1 MNLICITESELA
13 QWVSRKNFDT
23 LSARVLIEQEN
34 ITRDVF
40 STSPYL
46 KLDDA
51 RGRIVVNLKDD
62 WKHTSQKISTVENID
77 VITIPL
83 DAIAEIAPTMDQ
95 YAKRLETYKLPIA
108 KWSIEKVW
116 DEWLINQAVSEAY
129 RAAVTEINKI
139 GCVDKET
146 ISNEKLIKA
155 IIKKSL
161 RPNMGSGEESV
172 LMGWEKVFE
181 QRDDWI
187 QALRTQGHLDS
198 TRMFK
203 ASIELISNRISNHSL
218 DFDFQVNDEERG
230 WEFQDVTEETLE
242 HFSNH
247 DSARIKQEN
256 FTVPPLFCMAAYLRL
271 YDEIHNGNKDWR
283 VVFNLLRFT
292 KYSVSSFHAD
302 VLTIAL
308 IGSLKAEEIYSLGL
322 RDLYML

>member
-95 YAKRLETYKLPIA
+95 YAKRLETYQLSIA
-108 KWSIEKVW
+108 KWSVEKVW
-116 DEWLINQAVSEAY
+116 DEWLINQAVSETY

-187 QALRTQGHLDS
+187 QALRTHGHLDS

-203 ASIELISNRISNHSL
+203 ASIELLSNRISNHSL

-247 DSARIKQEN
+247 DSARIKEEN

>member
-13 QWVSRKNFDT
+13 QWVSRKYFDT
-23 LSARVLIEQEN
+23 LSARVITEQEN
-34 ITRDVF
+34 VTRDIF

-51 RGRIVVNLKDD
+51 RGRIVVNLKDT
-62 WKHTSQKISTVENID
+62 WKHTSHRIITAKNID
-77 VITIPL
+77 VVSIPL

-95 YAKRLETYKLPIA
+95 YAKRLEIYKLPIA
-108 KWSIEKVW
+108 KWSIEMVW
-116 DEWLINQAVSEAY
+116 DEWLINQAVTETY

-155 IIKKSL
+155 IIEKSI
-161 RPNMGSGEESV
+161 RPNIVSGKESV
-172 LMGWEKVFE
+172 LLGWEKVFE
-181 QRDDWI
+181 KRDDWI
-187 QALRTQGHLDS
+187 QALRVKGHLDS
-198 TRMFK
+198 TRMLK
-203 ASIELISNRISNHSL
+203 ASIELINDGMKNHSL
-218 DFDFQVNDEERG
+218 NFDLQINDEERG
-230 WEFQDVTEETLE
+230 WEFQDVTSETLE
-242 HFSNH
+242 YFSNH
-247 DSARIKQEN
+247 DSVSIDQE
-256 FTVPPLFCMAAYLRL
+256 TLREPPLFCIVAYLRL

-292 KYSVSSFHAD
+292 KYSVSSLHAD

-308 IGSLKAEEIYSLGL
+308 LSSLKADEIYSLGL

>member
-23 LSARVLIEQEN
+23 LSARVITEQETVN
-34 ITRDVF
+34 RDIF

-62 WKHTSQKISTVENID
+62 WKHASHKISTGKNID

-95 YAKRLETYKLPIA
+95 YAKRLEVYMLPIA

-116 DEWLINQAVSEAY
+116 DEWLINQAIAETY
-129 RAAVTEINKI
+129 RATVFEINKI

-146 ISNEKLIKA
+146 INNEKLIKA
-155 IIKKSL
+155 IIEKTL
-161 RPNMGSGEESV
+161 RPNITSGKESV
-172 LMGWEKVFE
+172 LMGWDKVFE

-187 QALRTQGHLDS
+187 QALRVNGHLDS
-198 TRMFK
+198 TQMLK
-203 ASIELISNRISNHSL
+203 ASIEIIMNDTPNNSI
-218 DFDFQVNDEERG
+218 DFDLQINDEERG
-230 WEFQDVTEETLE
+230 WEFQDVTTEALE
-242 HFSNH
+242 YFSKF
-247 DSARIKQEN
+247 DSANIQLQT
-256 FTVPPLFCMAAYLRL
+256 FTTPPLFCKAAYLRL

-292 KYSVSSFHAD
+292 KYSVNSLHAD

-308 IGSLKAEEIYSLGL
+308 LTSLKAEEIYSLGL
-322 RDLYML
+322 RDLYLL

>member
-1 MNLICITESELA
+1 
-13 QWVSRKNFDT
+13 
-23 LSARVLIEQEN
+23 VLTEQE
-34 ITRDVF
+34 IMTRDIF

-46 KLDDA
+46 KIDDA
-51 RGRIVVNLKDD
+51 RGRIVVSLKEN
-62 WKHTSQKISTVENID
+62 WKHTSQKISTGKNID
-77 VITIPL
+77 VVLIPL
-83 DAIAEIAPTMDQ
+83 DAIAEIAPSMDQ

-116 DEWLINQAVSEAY
+116 DEWLISQAVSETY

-155 IIKKSL
+155 IIEKSL

>member
-187 QALRTQGHLDS
+187 QALRTHGHLDS

-203 ASIELISNRISNHSL
+203 ASIELLSNRISNHSL

>member
-23 LSARVLIEQEN
+23 LSARVITEQET
-34 ITRDVF
+34 ISRDIF

-51 RGRIVVNLKDD
+51 RGRIVVNLKDT
-62 WKHTSQKISTVENID
+62 WKHTSHRIITAKNID
-77 VITIPL
+77 VVSIPL

-116 DEWLINQAVSEAY
+116 DEWLINQAVSETY
-129 RAAVTEINKI
+129 RAAVAEINKI

-155 IIKKSL
+155 IIEKSL
-161 RPNMGSGEESV
+161 RPNIVSGKESV

-181 QRDDWI
+181 HRDDWI
-187 QALRTQGHLDS
+187 QALRVKGHLDS
-198 TRMFK
+198 TRMLK
-203 ASIELISNRISNHSL
+203 ASIEIINDGITNNSL
-218 DFDFQVNDEERG
+218 NFDLQINDEERG
-230 WEFQDVTEETLE
+230 WEFQDVTAETLK
-242 HFSNH
+242 HFSNL
-247 DSARIKQEN
+247 DSASIQLEA
-256 FTVPPLFCMAAYLRL
+256 FTAPPLFCIAAYLRL

-302 VLTIAL
+302 VVTIAL
-308 IGSLKAEEIYSLGL
+308 LSTLKAEEIYSLGL

>member
-13 QWVSRKNFDT
+13 QWVSRKYFDT
-23 LSARVLIEQEN
+23 LSARVLTGQEN

-51 RGRIVVNLKDD
+51 RGRIVINLKDD
-62 WKHTSQKISTVENID
+62 WKHASHKVSTVENID

-95 YAKRLETYKLPIA
+95 YAKKLAVYELPIA
-108 KWSIEKVW
+108 KWSIEKIW
-116 DEWLINQAVSEAY
+116 DEWLINQAVSETY
-129 RAAVTEINKI
+129 RATVFEINKI

-146 ISNEKLIKA
+146 MNNEKLIKA
-155 IIKKSL
+155 IIEKTL
-161 RPNMGSGEESV
+161 RPNIASGKESV
-172 LMGWEKVFE
+172 LLGWDKVFE

-187 QALRTQGHLDS
+187 QALRVNGHLDS
-198 TRMFK
+198 TRMLK
-203 ASIELISNRISNHSL
+203 ASIEIINNGITNYPLN
-218 DFDFQVNDEERG
+218 FDLQINGEERG
-230 WEFQDVTEETLE
+230 WEFQDVTAETLE
-242 HFSNH
+242 YFSNH
-247 DSARIKQEN
+247 DSASIKLET
-256 FTVPPLFCMAAYLRL
+256 FTVPPLFCIAAYLRL

-292 KYSVSSFHAD
+292 KYSVSSMHAD
-302 VLTIAL
+302 VLTISL

-322 RDLYML
+322 RNLYKL

>member
-139 GCVDKET
+139 GCIDKET

>member
-23 LSARVLIEQEN
+23 LSARVITEQET
-34 ITRDVF
+34 ISRDIF

-51 RGRIVVNLKDD
+51 RGRIVVNLKDT
-62 WKHTSQKISTVENID
+62 WKHTSHRIITAKNID
-77 VITIPL
+77 VVSIPL

-116 DEWLINQAVSEAY
+116 DEWLINQAVSETY
-129 RAAVTEINKI
+129 RAAVAEINKI

-155 IIKKSL
+155 IIEKSL
-161 RPNMGSGEESV
+161 RPNIVSGKESV

-181 QRDDWI
+181 HRDDWI
-187 QALRTQGHLDS
+187 QALRVKGHLDS
-198 TRMFK
+198 TRMLK
-203 ASIELISNRISNHSL
+203 ASIEIINDGITNNSL
-218 DFDFQVNDEERG
+218 NFDLQINDEERG
-230 WEFQDVTEETLE
+230 WEFQDVTAEILK
-242 HFSNH
+242 HFSNF
-247 DSARIKQEN
+247 DAESIQLEA
-256 FTVPPLFCMAAYLRL
+256 FTAPPLFCIAAYLRL

-302 VLTIAL
+302 VVTIAL
-308 IGSLKAEEIYSLGL
+308 LSTLKAEEIYSLGL

>member
-1 MNLICITESELA
+1 MLT
-13 QWVSRKNFDT
+13 
-23 LSARVLIEQEN
+23 EQE
-34 ITRDVF
+34 IMTHDIF

-46 KLDDA
+46 KIDDA
-51 RGRIVVNLKDD
+51 RGRIVVSLKEN
-62 WKHTSQKISTVENID
+62 WKHTSQKISTGKNID
-77 VITIPL
+77 VVSIPL
-83 DAIAEIAPTMDQ
+83 DAIAEIAPSMDQ

-116 DEWLINQAVSEAY
+116 DEWLINQAVSETY

-271 YDEIHNGNKDWR
+271 YDEIPNGNKDWR

>member
-23 LSARVLIEQEN
+23 LSARVITEQETV
-34 ITRDVF
+34 TRDIF

-51 RGRIVVNLKDD
+51 RGRIVVNLKDT
-62 WKHTSQKISTVENID
+62 WKHTSHRIITAKNID
-77 VITIPL
+77 VVSIPL

-116 DEWLINQAVSEAY
+116 DEWLINQAVSETY
-129 RAAVTEINKI
+129 RAAVAEINKI

-155 IIKKSL
+155 IIEKSL
-161 RPNMGSGEESV
+161 RPNIVSGKESV

-181 QRDDWI
+181 HRDDWI
-187 QALRTQGHLDS
+187 QALRVKGHLDS
-198 TRMFK
+198 TRMLK
-203 ASIELISNRISNHSL
+203 ASIEIINDGITNNSL
-218 DFDFQVNDEERG
+218 NFDLQINDEERG
-230 WEFQDVTEETLE
+230 WEFQDVTAEILK
-242 HFSNH
+242 HFSNF
-247 DSARIKQEN
+247 DAESIQLEA
-256 FTVPPLFCMAAYLRL
+256 FTAPPLFCIAAYLRL

-302 VLTIAL
+302 VVTIAL
-308 IGSLKAEEIYSLGL
+308 LSTLKAEEIYSLGL